1 MNTEHVEALIAA
13 AFPGGAVQVQD
24 LTGTGDHLQALI
36 VSDRF
41 AGLTMIKQHKLVY
54 EVVQEYLDDG
64 RIHALALKTYTPE
77 QWKSTFVQVNLE

>member
-1 MNTEHVEALIAA
+1 MNTEHVEALINA
-13 AFPGGAVQVQD
+13 AFPGCAVQVQD

-54 EVVQEYLDDG
+54 EVLQEYLDDG